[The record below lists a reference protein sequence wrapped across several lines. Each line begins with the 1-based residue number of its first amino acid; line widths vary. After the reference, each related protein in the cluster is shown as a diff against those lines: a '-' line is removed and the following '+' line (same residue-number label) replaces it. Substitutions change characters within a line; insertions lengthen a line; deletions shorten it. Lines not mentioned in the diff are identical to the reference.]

1 MTLDC
6 SPFDLNK
13 MSKAD
18 SARILTSHGYA
29 LLKSSISPELN
40 LSIRKQ
46 LTVKP
51 ATMTR
56 FAAQVDNE
64 FPVFLESQTRLYLPR
79 MWARDHIGPA
89 HESVLSDG
97 DPLPATLNFIGKP
110 YDYQENIIK
119 TFMDADANGLICVPC
134 GKGKT
139 FMAVAI
145 AYRLKRRFMVV
156 VDKEFLLDQ
165 WAGEMKSLI
174 PGIRIGRFQGDKM
187 QIEPEQYDCT
197 ICMIQTIVQRQIPET
212 LLRSYGFT
220 IFDECHHL
228 GAKHFSKILSKLQT
242 KHMLG
247 LSATPKREDGLTKV
261 FEWHLGKPVYWE
273 KTREADKTVTVE
285 IMRYNSDDIQYADTP
300 VNFRGEVIMVHL
312 LSQIVAFQKRNLFI
326 AEKLKELIK
335 NPNRRILVLSGR
347 IGHLNALEEL
357 MKPTG
362 CVMGY
367 YIGGM
372 KTEVR
377 EEAAEK
383 AQILWASYSMASEA
397 MNIKTLNCVLMATPR
412 KSIEQS
418 TGRILRQRPEE
429 RKVDPL
435 ILDLIDIH
443 RPFQSQARERM
454 SYYKKCGYKIIDAAA
469 KLEEDDMIKRI
480 VKKTAYAFV
489 DED

>member
-1 MTLDC
+1 
-6 SPFDLNK
+6 
-13 MSKAD
+13 MSKAE
-18 SARILTSHGYA
+18 SARVLTSHGYA
-29 LLKSSISPELN
+29 LLKSSISAELN
-40 LSIRKQ
+40 ASIRKQ

-56 FAAQVDNE
+56 FAAQIDNE

-79 MWARDHIGPA
+79 MWARDNIGPA
-89 HESVLSDG
+89 QESVLGDG
-97 DPLPATLNFIGKP
+97 DSLPEALQFIGKP

-187 QIEPEQYDCT
+187 QIEPDQYDCT
-197 ICMIQTIVQRQIPET
+197 ICMIQTIVQRQIPEAM
-212 LLRSYGFT
+212 LRSYGFT

-247 LSATPKREDGLTKV
+247 LSATPTRDDGLTKV

-273 KTREADKTVTVE
+273 KKREADETVTVE
-285 IMRYNSDDIQYADTP
+285 IMRFKSDDIQYTDTP
-300 VNFRGEVIMVHL
+300 MNFRGEVILARL
-312 LSQIVAFQKRNLFI
+312 LSQIVACQKRNVFI
-326 AEKLKELIK
+326 ADKLKELIK
-335 NPNRRILVLSGR
+335 EPSRRILVLSER
-347 IGHLNALEEL
+347 IGHLNALEDL

-372 KTEVR
+372 KTATR
-377 EEAAEK
+377 DLAAEN
-383 AQILWASYSMASEA
+383 AQVLWASYSMASEA
-397 MNIKTLNCVLMATPR
+397 MNIKTLNCVLMASPR
-412 KSIEQS
+412 KKIEQS

-435 ILDLIDIH
+435 ILDVVDVH
-443 RPFQSQARERM
+443 RPYQSQARERM
-454 SYYKKCGYKIIDAAA
+454 SYYKKCGYKIKD
-469 KLEEDDMIKRI
+469 LRSDDSDGEDPMIKRI
-480 VKKTAYAFV
+480 VKKTTYAFV